1 MLQFFMQVICFIFG
15 FRWFNECG
23 LSLSCLFIG
32 FEAFF
37 DYIVD
42 FVVFGVYA
50 VCRVAVGRRVLVPT
64 IKSFFFFTGDLLR

>member
-1 MLQFFMQVICFIFG
+1 
-15 FRWFNECG
+15 
-23 LSLSCLFIG
+23 LSCLFIG